1 MLPCLIT
8 ESRVRAPKYP
18 LRLSRGGV
26 LYLSKP
32 LELWHWLG
40 WQVNTPYT
48 RVYRGYWAI
57 VYRAVGEA
65 ISLRHWGGC
74 TAAVTTNWAWLQDW
88 RQEVEGG
95 VNGTGIV
102 PHVDWARQNHDFAT
116 LANLA

>member
-1 MLPCLIT
+1 MRQSIHSASVGAEFCISVNRWSFGTLVGLAS
-8 ESRVRAPKYP
+8 EYP
-18 LRLSRGGV
+18 PIRECIGGIGP
-26 LYLSKP
+26 LYI
-32 LELWHWLG
+32 
-40 WQVNTPYT
+40 V
-48 RVYRGYWAI
+48 

-116 LANLA
+116 LTNLA